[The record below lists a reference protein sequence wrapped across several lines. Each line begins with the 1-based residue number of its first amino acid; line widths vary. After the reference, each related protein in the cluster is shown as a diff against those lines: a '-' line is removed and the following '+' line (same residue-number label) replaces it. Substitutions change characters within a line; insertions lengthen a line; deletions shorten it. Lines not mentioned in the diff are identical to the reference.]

1 MNIVNRAV
9 NKVNVILNNN
19 IDHLKTVF
27 GSSYKNYNETVSAS
41 YVDINLLSVERLNSN
56 ITSILIENYLTHK
69 FDILGSGWVD
79 VNHSAEHQT
88 LFRNNL
94 ADIEQNILPE
104 FSDEYK
110 FINWHKDFK
119 SGYEWDSKVFC
130 KKIKIGKQQGV
141 DIKIP
146 WELARLHHLVQ
157 LAVFSIKKT
166 KFTNQCITEFQN
178 QISDFYINNPAGYG
192 VNWTCAMDVGIRAAN
207 MAIAYD
213 LFNQLDTENLFT
225 ESFKVMFYN
234 CLFEHCKFVS
244 NNLEYSD
251 KLTTNHYLANIAGL
265 LIASLYLKENAETN
279 HWIYFSVT
287 EIISE
292 FDKQFY
298 NDGGNFESSSSY
310 HRLSLEMVIYSVG
323 YITAFYNIDKKRF
336 TRIFDDKSFNDINNF
351 LGNNFIEKLGKAINF
366 LNDLIKP
373 DGNIAQIGDND
384 SGRFVKLT
392 PSGNILNDIELKE
405 YLNLID
411 KKFDS
416 RNYFNENNLE
426 CRNTL
431 SSAFGLIA
439 IEELSEY
446 KNLYPLEYSFIKSLT
461 GENIIK
467 SKSVD
472 YKNAESITTELKIN
486 FDNYFSKETV
496 IKNSGNLSLKD
507 GLEFRFYPESGIVV
521 YKSDALHMIVYSTTP
536 GQNGIGGHTHLD
548 KGSIELFLNG
558 KEIFSDPGSY
568 LYTSNLEMRNK
579 FRAMEAHNGIIIKD
593 ENIMSKLRNSLKI
606 NPFMLNLKYAV
617 EFIEVNSSHLFLKIK
632 YEYFEHMREI
642 IINDDSIIVKDFCS
656 VDFEQNFNK
665 FEYFSDGYGK
675 LKKTKA

>member
-1 MNIVNRAV
+1 M
-9 NKVNVILNNN
+9 K
-19 IDHLKTVF
+19 
-27 GSSYKNYNETVSAS
+27 
-41 YVDINLLSVERLNSN
+41 
-56 ITSILIENYLTHK
+56 LIENYLTHK

-79 VNHSAEHQT
+79 VNHIDKNQE
-88 LFRNNL
+88 LFRKNH
-94 ADIEQNILPE
+94 ADAGQNSLIE

-119 SGYEWDSKVFC
+119 SGYEWDSKIFC
-130 KKIKIGKQQGV
+130 KKIKIGKQPGV

-157 LAVFSIKKT
+157 LAVFSTEKT
-166 KFTNQCITEFQN
+166 EYTNQCITEFQN
-178 QISDFYINNPAGYG
+178 QISDFYITNPAGYG
-192 VNWTCAMDVGIRAAN
+192 VNWTCAMDVGIRVAN

-213 LFNQLDTENLFT
+213 LFNQLDKENLFT
-225 ESFKVMFYN
+225 ESFKIMFYN
-234 CLFEHCKFVS
+234 CLFEHCKFIF

-265 LIASLYLKENAETN
+265 LIASLCLKENAETN
-279 HWIYFSVT
+279 HWIYFSAA
-287 EIISE
+287 EIITE

-298 NDGGNFESSSSY
+298 DDGGNFESSSCY
-310 HRLSLEMVIYSVG
+310 HRLSIEMIIYSLG
-323 YITAFYNIDKKRF
+323 FITSFYNKDKKRF
-336 TRIFDDKSFNDINNF
+336 NRIFHDKNFNDIDEF
-351 LGNNFIEKLGKAINF
+351 LGNNFIEKLNKAINF

-373 DGNIAQIGDND
+373 GGNVAQIGDND

-392 PSGNILNDIELKE
+392 PSGSIFNDVELKD

-416 RNYFNENNLE
+416 RDYFNENNLE

-431 SSAFGLIA
+431 SSAYSLIA

-467 SKSVD
+467 LKSAD
-472 YKNAESITTELKIN
+472 YKNTEDITSELKIN

-496 IKNSGNLSLKD
+496 IKNLSNVSLKV
-507 GLEFRFYPESGIVV
+507 GLKFRFYPESGIVV
-521 YKSDALHMIVYSTTP
+521 YKSDALHMIIYATPP

-548 KGSIELFLNG
+548 KGNIELFLNG

-568 LYTSNLEMRNK
+568 LYTSNSEMRNK
-579 FRAMEAHNGIIIKD
+579 FRALEAHNGIIIKD

-606 NPFMLNLKYAV
+606 NPFMLNLKYTV

-642 IINDDSIIVKDFCS
+642 IINDDSIMVKDFCS

-675 LKKTKA
+675 LKKSKA